1 MLRHWPRRLFA
12 PAAHLQAKYEAF
24 KGLLDADEK
33 ALVLIAELE
42 EIVYG
47 ARSVDPARVQ
57 WLCRR
62 ILALVQALAER
73 LSAMSP
79 ARAQGLDQCLER
91 IGAGIAQWT
100 FQWTGQ
106 QLDKKLGV
114 VVPDPLPSP
123 IPAPIPGLVPGP
135 LPGLTPDLVSGP
147 DSCAPSPYLLTLAQA
162 LDCPEQAG
170 GKAANL
176 ARARQGG
183 LNVPPA
189 LVVSAQAYNH
199 FVDAGGLR
207 PKLDRL
213 LRQAD
218 LSSPDKLEALCAE
231 LRAVILGA
239 PLPEA
244 LTEALEGA
252 ARSPEFAGARL
263 AVRSSALGE
272 DGGKSFA
279 GQYASELGVAPEAL
293 PDAYRRILA
302 AKYRPRAV
310 AYRILSG
317 LSDAQ
322 TPMAVLLMPM
332 IEARAA
338 GALFSREV
346 RPGQGEPGELAVAV
360 FALAG
365 LGDRLMSGQDAAP
378 RVLRLSRAAQPG
390 AVVRVLDDS
399 GPHSVD
405 LGPQDLA
412 ALVRIAL
419 ALEEQLGSPQE
430 VEWAL
435 DQAGQLFVLQ
445 SRPHWPEPPRLP
457 RPPDLSGHEPLA
469 SGLGRVSPGAACGP
483 VFHLRDLAHIAE
495 VPEGVVLLVPGLSPA
510 LGKCIGRVE
519 AVLAGSGSRAS
530 HFASVAREFGLPV
543 LADAPEL
550 LATLADGQVVSVDAD
565 AGTVY
570 AGRVDALLAGR
581 EQGRA
586 ALRQAALQRYAGL
599 IGLACQLHLTDPDSP
614 SFSPQGCRSLHD
626 VVRYCH
632 ESAVAEMFTLADR
645 SGRGLHGAR
654 KLESS
659 LPLSMYVLDLGGGVR
674 PGSGN
679 GFGNGSGAGGG
690 NGGAAETL
698 RPEDFASLPMRA
710 FWQGLAHADESWEGS
725 GQHFDWQEFDRV
737 SAGIFRKDSKL
748 LASYALLSEDY
759 LHLLV
764 RFGYHFAVLDSL
776 CGPRPEGNYI
786 GLRFKGG
793 GGLTEQRLL
802 RVGFISRVL
811 TRSGFTVNTRG
822 DMLDARH
829 ARASQEA
836 TSRLLTLLG
845 RLLARTRLMD
855 LRLTDEAQTR
865 RLADDFLSGLAR
877 EE

>member
-1 MLRHWPRRLFA
+1 MGVLRDLLRHWPRRLFA
-12 PAAHLQAKYEAF
+12 PAAHLRAKYEAF

-62 ILALVQALAER
+62 LLALVQALAER

-79 ARAQGLDQCLER
+79 ARASGLDQSLER

-100 FQWTGQ
+100 VQWTGQ
-106 QLDKKLGV
+106 RLDKTLGV
-114 VVPDPLPSP
+114 VASGPLP
-123 IPAPIPGLVPGP
+123 GLM
-135 LPGLTPDLVSGP
+135 PGLTPDLASDLLSGP
-147 DSCAPSPYLLTLAQA
+147 GAAAPSPFLLTLDQA

-176 ARARQGG
+176 ARARQAG

-189 LVVSAQAYNH
+189 LVISAQAYNH

-207 PKLDRL
+207 PRLDRL

-218 LSSPDKLEALCAE
+218 LSSPDKLDALCAE
-231 LRAVILGA
+231 LRAVILDA
-239 PLPEA
+239 PLPQA
-244 LTEALEGA
+244 LAEVLEGVVKH
-252 ARSPEFAGARL
+252 PDFAGARL

-279 GQYASELGVAPEAL
+279 GQYASELGVAPEEL

-346 RPGQGEPGELAVAV
+346 RPGRDEPGEPAVAV

-378 RVLRLSRAAQPG
+378 RVLRLSRNAPPG
-390 AVVRVLDDS
+390 ALARVLDDT
-399 GPHSVD
+399 GPRCVELD
-405 LGPQDLA
+405 QQDLA

-419 ALEEQLGSPQE
+419 ALEERLGSPQE
-430 VEWAL
+430 AEWAL
-435 DQAGQLFVLQ
+435 DQAGRLFVLQ
-445 SRPHWPEPPRLP
+445 SRPHFQEPPRLLLQ
-457 RPPDLSGHEPLA
+457 PDLSGLEPLA
-469 SGLGRVSPGAACGP
+469 AGLGRVSPGAACGP
-483 VFHLRDLAHIAE
+483 VFHLRDLARIAE

-550 LATLADGQVVSVDAD
+550 LAALDDGQVVSVDAD

-570 AGRVDALLAGR
+570 AGRVEELLAGR

-599 IGLACQLHLTDPDSP
+599 IGLACRLSLTDPDSP

-654 KLESS
+654 KLVSS

-674 PGSGN
+674 PQPGNGEGSGV
-679 GFGNGSGAGGG
+679 GNGESQ
-690 NGGAAETL
+690 TL
-698 RPEDFASLPMRA
+698 RPEDFASLPMTA
-710 FWQGLAHADESWEGS
+710 FWQGLAHADESWDGS
-725 GQHFDWQEFDRV
+725 GLHFDWQEFDRV

-802 RVGFISRVL
+802 RLDFISRVL
-811 TRSGFTVNTRG
+811 TRSGFAVNTRG
-822 DMLDARH
+822 DMLDARY
-829 ARASQEA
+829 ARADQEA
-836 TSRLLTLLG
+836 TSRRLTLLG

-865 RLADDFLSGLAR
+865 RLADDFLDGLAL
-877 EE
+877 ED